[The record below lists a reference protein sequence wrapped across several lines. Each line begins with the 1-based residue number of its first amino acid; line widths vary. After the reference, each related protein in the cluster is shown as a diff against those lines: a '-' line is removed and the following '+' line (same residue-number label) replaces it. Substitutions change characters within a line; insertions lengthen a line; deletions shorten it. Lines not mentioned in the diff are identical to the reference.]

1 MLTKKEADGLNYCI
15 LQHDQQPSFGDWSP
29 KYAKVMKKA
38 EAIFNEY
45 RNQIVKLFDK
55 CEVQVRPYR
64 GRSYSN
70 LQGREVQDN
79 AILNRMSTLLDY
91 ETGFVSSFVKTYPGK
106 AAQAVSTAW
115 NAAKKQ
121 IEQLFGQ
128 DLVNYKWK
136 RLRQWESN
144 DKDTTRLTLTIGQLR
159 RLVNEMTVEGDVDE
173 LTDES
178 LKSAVGLS
186 LIAGL
191 LSLGG
196 ILRADDIKSGL
207 EGAKDA
213 TDAQVVLNAAAN
225 KTYGG
230 YSTAQAV
237 NILMRTLYAEARNE
251 SALGKRMVATVIW
264 NRAGGEVDRL
274 PGVCLKK
281 KQFSCWNGLAARDPG
296 NFVVR
301 VPKGATRPGANQNAW
316 NECKSLVESM
326 FDGSFTP
333 EGNYNMYLNKATAD
347 KSAVNGWGT
356 SMGGQR
362 VVGHHTFGYLKD
374 QDGFRKNKTEAPK
387 PQYAT
392 TCRVQDGDYGVSYVA
407 RRLIR
412 DKQTSYTDVRK
423 LTDQIIALNPK
434 LKVDKKGNPIIKV
447 GDVLKLPS

>member
-1 MLTKKEADGLNYCI
+1 MISEDTK
-15 LQHDQQPSFGDWSP
+15 F
-29 KYAKVMKKA
+29 
-38 EAIFNEY
+38 
-45 RNQIVKLFDK
+45 
-55 CEVQVRPYR
+55 
-64 GRSYSN
+64 
-70 LQGREVQDN
+70 
-79 AILNRMSTLLDY
+79 
-91 ETGFVSSFVKTYPGK
+91 
-106 AAQAVSTAW
+106 
-115 NAAKKQ
+115 
-121 IEQLFGQ
+121 
-128 DLVNYKWK
+128 
-136 RLRQWESN
+136 
-144 DKDTTRLTLTIGQLR
+144 TLTIGQLR
-159 RLVNEMTVEGDVDE
+159 QLVNEMTVEGDVDE

-207 EGAKDA
+207 EGVKDA
-213 TDAQVVLNAAAN
+213 ADAQVVLNAAAN

-251 SALGKRMVATVIW
+251 SSLGKRMVATVIW
-264 NRAGGEVDRL
+264 NRAGGDVDRL

-281 KQFSCWNGLAARDPG
+281 KQFSCWNGLTARDPG

-301 VPKGATRPGANQNAW
+301 VPKGATRPGANQAAW
-316 NECKSLVESM
+316 NECKALVESM
-326 FDGSFTP
+326 LNGTFTP

-392 TCRVQDGDYGVSYVA
+392 TCRVQDGDYGISYVA

-412 DKQTSYTDVRK
+412 DKQTSYTSVKD

-434 LKVDKKGNPIIKV
+434 LKTDRKGNPIIRV
-447 GDVLKLPS
+447 GDVLNLPS